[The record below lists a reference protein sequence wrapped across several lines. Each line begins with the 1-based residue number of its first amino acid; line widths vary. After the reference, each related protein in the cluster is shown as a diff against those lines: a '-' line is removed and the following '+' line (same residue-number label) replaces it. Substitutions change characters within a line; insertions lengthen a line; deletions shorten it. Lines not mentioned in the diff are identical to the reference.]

1 MKALKQKF
9 MQFIRGEE
17 GASATEYAVLIV
29 LIIVVAL
36 AAILLLGGEVR
47 DGFNTVARAIST
59 YRNNAGS

>member
-1 MKALKQKF
+1 MKAIKQKF

-36 AAILLLGGEVR
+36 VAIVSLGNEVK
-47 DGFNTVARAIST
+47 DGFDKVATAIGA
-59 YRNNAGS
+59 YNN

>member
-1 MKALKQKF
+1 MKAIKQKF

-36 AAILLLGGEVR
+36 AAIFSLGGEVR
-47 DGFNTVARAIST
+47 DGFNTVADAIND
-59 YRNNAGS
+59 YRTNSGS

>member
-1 MKALKQKF
+1 MKAIKQKF

-36 AAILLLGGEVR
+36 VAIGLLGEAVE
-47 DGFNTVARAIST
+47 DGFDRVATAISEAA
-59 YRNNAGS
+59 NN